1 MKLKFA
7 IGSLFLIA
15 NSAFANPVED
25 WGQSG
30 DWLIKV
36 DRSVGN
42 GCFMERDLPSGTLV
56 RIGLVPSRD
65 GAFFAAFNPDWGG
78 IELGVTKN
86 LLLDFDVSRFQGEVT
101 GVSENGVPGGYAFF
115 NNPEF
120 ASEFG
125 RRVAVTITGES
136 GASEEIDLSGSKRA
150 IADVKECQAK
160 QD

>member
-1 MKLKFA
+1 MKLKLVV
-7 IGSLFLIA
+7 GLLCLIA
-15 NSAFANPVED
+15 NSAFANPIED

-30 DWLIKV
+30 DWVIQV
-36 DRSVGN
+36 NPSVGN
-42 GCFMERDLPSGTLV
+42 GCFMERSFPSGTLV
-56 RIGLVPSRD
+56 RIGLVPNRG
-65 GAFFAAFNPDWGG
+65 GAFFSAYNSDWGG
-78 IELGVTKN
+78 IEQGVTKT

-125 RRVAVTITGES
+125 RRVSVTITGES

-150 IADVKECQAK
+150 IAGVRECQAK